1 MNESDNLLLKWNE
14 FQLNISSTFNSLRED
29 LELSDVT
36 LVCEDG
42 QQLEAHKIILL
53 ASSSFFLNLFK
64 RNKHANPLIFMRGMK
79 YQDLRAVVDFIYQGE
94 VNIHEDNLNNFLT
107 IAEDLNLKGL
117 AGSLN
122 DFKGTNNLPLYNTL
136 DRKESHE
143 QKDLV
148 LNPIVA
154 ETLGENQML
163 DSFVV
168 EGVFESVPEVPV
180 FGPENLQE
188 LDWTIKSM
196 GEMGN
201 TLQSDIM
208 KPKIAC
214 EVCGKEGTLKT
225 IRDHID
231 QHHIKDIVLP
241 CGVCGQVFK
250 TKSMLRMHTLRM
262 HELGI

>member
-1 MNESDNLLLKWNE
+1 MNESENLLLKWNE
-14 FQLNISSTFNSLRED
+14 FQLNIGSTVKSLRED

-42 QQLEAHKIILL
+42 QQLEAHKVILM
-53 ASSSFFLNLFK
+53 ASSSFFWNLFK
-64 RNKHANPLIFMRGMK
+64 RNKHAHPLIYMRGMK
-79 YQDLRAVVDFIYQGE
+79 YQDLMAVVDFIYHGE
-94 VNIHEDNLNNFLT
+94 VNIHEENLNNFLS

-117 AGSLN
+117 AGTLN
-122 DFKGTNNLPLYNTL
+122 EFKGTNTLPLYNTL
-136 DRKESHE
+136 DGKETDEH
-143 QKDLV
+143 KDLV
-148 LNPIVA
+148 LDPIVT
-154 ETLGENQML
+154 ETLAENQIL

-180 FGPENLQE
+180 FGPDNLQE

-201 TLQSDIM
+201 TLQSDII
-208 KPKIAC
+208 KPKVAC
-214 EVCGKEGTLKT
+214 EVCGKEGTLKN
-225 IRDHID
+225 IRDHIG
-231 QHHIKDIVLP
+231 QHHIQDLVLP
-241 CGVCGQVFK
+241 CGVCGQIFK